1 MRDVV
6 SAFLGFWD
14 RTELWLVTL
23 PFVLQVLIMLAV
35 GLPLF
40 LVAALGVE
48 RVADV
53 LVRGFRGLVA
63 SRPVESGKE
72 VR

>member
-1 MRDVV
+1 MREAVA
-6 SAFLGFWD
+6 AFLGFWD

-23 PFVLQVLIMLAV
+23 PFALQVLIMLVV

-40 LVAALGVE
+40 LVVAVGVE
-48 RVADV
+48 RAADE

-63 SRPVESGKE
+63 SRPVDSGE
-72 VR
+72 EDR

>member
-1 MRDVV
+1 MSV
-6 SAFLGFWD
+6 FLGFWD

-23 PFVLQVLIMLAV
+23 PFPLQVLIMIAV

-40 LVAALGVE
+40 FVVAVGVE
-48 RVADV
+48 RVADL
-53 LVRGFRGLVA
+53 LVQGFRMLVDLETA
-63 SRPVESGKE
+63 KKGKE

>member
-1 MRDVV
+1 MRDVL

-23 PFVLQVLIMLAV
+23 PFALQVLIMLVV

-40 LVAALGVE
+40 LVAASGVE
-48 RVADV
+48 RVADL
-53 LVRGFRGLVA
+53 LVRGFRRLVS

-72 VR
+72 TR